1 MICDV
6 LLTKT
11 DKKFIARVCQYPEI
25 VAEDETGEGVLT
37 MTRARL
43 KKLLFGGR
51 IVRID
56 IESEPHEHQWLK
68 YAGMFADDS
77 DWEPFQESIRQ
88 YRRETGSDTAVM

>member
-43 KKLLFGGR
+43 KKLLFGG
-51 IVRID
+51 
-56 IESEPHEHQWLK
+56 
-68 YAGMFADDS
+68 
-77 DWEPFQESIRQ
+77 
-88 YRRETGSDTAVM
+88 